1 MPSKLYVGN
10 LSFQSTEEDLRELFE
25 EHGTVESVALIN
37 DRDTGR
43 PRGFGFVEMS
53 TAEEAQAAI
62 RALDGKS
69 FDGRQIKVNEAQ
81 SKPREGGGGRSG
93 GGYGGGRS
101 GGGGYGGGGRS
112 GGYGGGGGRDRY

>member
-25 EHGTVESVALIN
+25 EHGTVESVAIVN

-81 SKPREGGGGRSG
+81 SKPRDGGGRSG

-101 GGGGYGGGGRS
+101 GGGYGGGGGRS